1 VCLLVALAVA
11 CATTPHSAAVPEAPS
26 ASRADE
32 PALSREQMAE
42 FLRTA
47 KVVGSKGTSKGV
59 TRPRRLTLSDGQITH
74 DALFQVVDE
83 EKSVQ
88 RFQGG
93 RVEINFRDSWKF
105 NIAAYR
111 VAELVGLGHMVP
123 VTVERSHGMQ
133 RGALTWWIPNVKWD
147 EHSRRQEGAEPPDR
161 LDWSHQTHDSRVFTE
176 LVYDSDRNLSNQLVD
191 EEWRLWMIDFTR
203 AFRRFTFLKAP
214 NTLVQCR
221 RSLCDRLRTLTR
233 EEIAAAVG
241 TYLIPA
247 EVAAILKRRDLILE
261 RFDRL
266 AAERGD
272 TVFY

>member
-1 VCLLVALAVA
+1 MAEHRHRPARLILVCLLVTLVLPA
-11 CATTPHSAAVPEAPS
+11 

-32 PALSREQMAE
+32 PVLTREQMAE

-59 TRPRRLTLSDGQITH
+59 TRPRRLTLSDGHITN

-105 NIAAYR
+105 NVAAYR
-111 VAELVGLGHMVP
+111 MAELVGLPHMVP
-123 VTVERSHGMQ
+123 VTVERTHNAQ
-133 RGALTWWIPNVKWD
+133 RGALTWWVPNIKWD
-147 EHSRRQEGAEPPDR
+147 EQSRRQEGAEPPDR

-191 EEWRLWMIDFTR
+191 REWRLWMVDFTR
-203 AFRRFTFLKAP
+203 AFRRHTFLRSP

-272 TVFY
+272 TVFF